1 MVTYLL
7 YTMRNIIIYDDN
19 LIRKQLLPLTYTR
32 PIARLRIGITTIEE
46 KWKYWL
52 GEASYSW
59 LTASYLQ
66 EKFPLSAQASN
77 VMIAGNVLPSAALA
91 RQVLSL
97 NEGEAI
103 IDGELV
109 VAFNGKPED
118 FDNRTFARTIA
129 PAEKPVCINHL
140 YDIFEANSRAIA
152 TDFSRLTQG
161 RTSQPIPH
169 STTVIGDASQ
179 IFIEEG
185 ACVEGAFLN
194 TKSGPIYIGKN
205 VEIMECAAVRGPF
218 AACHDS
224 KVKIGAKI
232 YKGTT
237 LGPFCKVG
245 GEVENT
251 VFIGHSNKAH
261 DGFLGDAVIGEW
273 CNIGGGTTAS
283 NLKNDYGEI
292 KLWNYASQRFER
304 TGRQF
309 LGLIMGD
316 HCKTGVNC
324 MINTATVLGV
334 GVNIHGS
341 GFPRNFV
348 ASFMEGGSNAG
359 FKDVNLKNFFA
370 IAERVMARRGIT
382 MTDTDRQI
390 FNDIYAI
397 AKKYK

>member
-1 MVTYLL
+1 
-7 YTMRNIIIYDDN
+7 MRNIIFYDDN

-46 KWKYWL
+46 KWKSML
-52 GEASYSW
+52 GEACCSW

-66 EKFPLSAQASN
+66 EKYPLKALSLN
-77 VMIAGNVLPSAALA
+77 LMIAGNVLPSAALA
-91 RQVLSL
+91 QQVLAL
-97 NEGEAI
+97 EEGEAI
-103 IDGELV
+103 IHKEMV
-109 VAFNGKPED
+109 VAFHGKPED
-118 FDNRTFARTIA
+118 FDNQAFARTLA
-129 PAEKPVCINHL
+129 PVEEPMCIRHL
-140 YDIFEANSRAIA
+140 YDIFEANGKVIA
-152 TDFSRLTQG
+152 SDFARLTQG
-161 RTSQPIPH
+161 RTSMPIPH
-169 STTVIGDASQ
+169 SATVIGDPEK
-179 IFIEEG
+179 IFIEDG
-185 ACVEGAFLN
+185 ACVDGAFLN
-194 TKSGPIYIGKN
+194 TKGGPIYVGKN

-218 AACHDS
+218 AACHDA

-232 YKGTT
+232 YEGTT

-245 GEVENT
+245 GEVENS
-251 VFIGHSNKAH
+251 VFIGYSNKAH

-309 LGLIMGD
+309 VGLVMGD

-359 FKDVNLKNFFA
+359 FKDVNLRNFFA

-382 MTDTDRQI
+382 LSETDRKMY
-390 FNDIYAI
+390 NDIYAI